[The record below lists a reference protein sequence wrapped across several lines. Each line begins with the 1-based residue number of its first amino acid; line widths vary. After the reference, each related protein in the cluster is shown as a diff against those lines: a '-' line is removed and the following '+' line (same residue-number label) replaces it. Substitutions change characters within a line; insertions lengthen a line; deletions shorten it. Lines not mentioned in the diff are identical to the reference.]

1 MGWMRTIFLG
11 DIGNRLDIE
20 DTEESISLLRR
31 QVHLSD
37 DRDAG
42 QEAAIRGLEI
52 EIDHLRLLVVRLV
65 GILERENLVTAAD
78 LRSLAALE
86 DTEDEVS

>member
-11 DIGNRLDIE
+11 DIGNRLDIG
-20 DTEESISLLRR
+20 DAEESISLLRR
-31 QVHLSD
+31 QIHLSA

-42 QEAAIRGLEI
+42 QEAAIGELEG
-52 EIDHLRLLVVRLV
+52 EIDELRLLVVRLV
-65 GILERENLVTAAD
+65 GILQRENLVTEAD

-86 DTEDEVS
+86 GTGDEVA

>member
-11 DIGNRLDIE
+11 DIGNRLDIG

-31 QVHLSD
+31 RIHLSD

-42 QEAAIRGLEI
+42 QDAAIRELES
-52 EIDHLRLLVVRLV
+52 EIDELRLLIVRLV
-65 GILERENLVTAAD
+65 GILERENLVTEAD
-78 LRSLAALE
+78 LRSLAELE
-86 DTEDEVS
+86 RRAR